1 MNQLIKSNSESNFAS
16 NGKSDANGKSD
27 GKSDANSNEI
37 AVLLK
42 YLSNFWRTLE
52 MTLI

>member
-1 MNQLIKSNSESNFAS
+1 MNRLIKSNSESNFAS
-16 NGKSDANGKSD
+16 NGKSDAN
-27 GKSDANSNEI
+27 SNQI